1 MALID
6 PKGFNEE
13 GVNVGGNVVFTSG
26 SSGANKGEMWW
37 VTGGR
42 AWQLPF
48 DLSRSLELFNPRRF
62 EIVLDDFETAGSSTA
77 PTLSVAG
84 KVGAGKGLVLYRY
97 LDSRNPEGAVLFQRY
112 DLGSTI
118 PGLEDEGVIGR
129 AGKAPG
135 LGTVTI
141 EQVWS
146 RWDPRR
152 RAVAATWQW
161 YSKKQSNRYMGS
173 NPVVF
178 TEDFGN
184 TWKLADGSVV
194 TEPLTY
200 VRRTTTTTPYDH
212 LARLEDT
219 TWYTRDVGFGVKGAP
234 WITLPVGKAA
244 REIRFFFWSGSRWDS
259 RPLTV
264 DLDSGDPVGCGA
276 TRDYMVCAFSERR
289 KAGALLVRVSS
300 DDGRS
305 WSKPV
310 QVDNVRNA
318 HGGSNR
324 INFVSFVQPADNY
337 ADNAARFFYG
347 YYKQTDGNLGSAFE
361 NNIRWVKLSIR

>member
-26 SSGANKGEMWW
+26 SSGASKGEMWW

-42 AWQLPF
+42 AYQLPF
-48 DLSRSLELFNPRRF
+48 DLSRSLKPFDPKRF
-62 EIVLDDFETAGSSTA
+62 EIVLDDFETVQSSTA

-84 KVGAGKGLVLYRY
+84 EEGLVLYRY
-97 LDSRNPEGAVLFQRY
+97 LHSTSRNSAVLFQRY

-118 PGLEDEGVIGR
+118 PDLEDEGVIGR
-129 AGKAPG
+129 ASPAPG
-135 LGTVTI
+135 FGTVTI

-146 RWDPRR
+146 RWDPRKG
-152 RAVAATWQW
+152 AVAATWQW
-161 YSKKQSNRYMGS
+161 RTKSGTVARYGS
-173 NPVVF
+173 NPFVC
-178 TEDFGN
+178 TEDFGR

-194 TEPLTY
+194 KNPLTY
-200 VRRTTTTTPYDH
+200 ATQTNTTTPYDH
-212 LARLEDT
+212 LSRKEDT

-300 DDGRS
+300 DDGRT

-318 HGGSNR
+318 HEGSNR

-337 ADNAARFFYG
+337 GKDKRI
-347 YYKQTDGNLGSAFE
+347 K
-361 NNIRWVKLSIR
+361 IKR